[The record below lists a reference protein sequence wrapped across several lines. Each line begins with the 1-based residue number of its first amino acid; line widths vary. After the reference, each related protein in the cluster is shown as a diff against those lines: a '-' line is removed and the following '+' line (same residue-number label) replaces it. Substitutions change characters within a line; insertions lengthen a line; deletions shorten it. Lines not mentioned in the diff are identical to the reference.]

1 MPKLK
6 QYQCCLC
13 FKRCKENS
21 RRHIPPGLAYKR
33 YIQER
38 LGRQTHCDDVIC
50 GSCFSR
56 VYRSLPHVQH
66 VQQDPEED
74 LADPDFIYE
83 PKITNPSSPKTV
95 HLNIPAASRSHKWC
109 VICHKDSSRRNHIIN
124 IPSTAI
130 TQAFINCGVFIHPKS
145 RCCYKHLENTFFS
158 SDALHLLR
166 AAKTSD
172 MFSHSDVVNLLTNI
186 RKMLRADCHRLN
198 FDIPAF
204 LSDEDY
210 ETLTGITKD
219 QFNDLVTY
227 LEDIR
232 NTEIR
237 SKRTC
242 LGVFLTKLRTG
253 LSNKVL
259 GVLHGLTAAQV
270 QRTVTTTRQ
279 CLMSS
284 FVPSNLGFS
293 HLSHEDF
300 ATLHCTE
307 TAKTLF
313 REDDSN
319 AVVVLDGTYIYIQKS
334 CDYQFQRRTYST
346 HKNRSLLKPMMIV
359 GTDGYILEVLGPYYA
374 DGSNSDASITKHFL
388 TCNEDSRQWFRDGDV
403 FLVDR
408 GFRDAVEFLEENNI
422 SVKMPPFLKKKE
434 KQHSTEDANL
444 SRMITKVRWIV
455 EAVNGRIKKWK
466 LLDKVLPNTLV
477 PSIGDFVRITCSL
490 CNKYRPPIAINTEE
504 DVKWANE
511 MLNKAKQP
519 NQLLELLT
527 TKNLLRTRSTFSLV
541 DSQNLCNF
549 PSLSLEDLRNITM
562 GVYQIHQAPFYV
574 KEHLDEDGTFQLMVH
589 KESDSLIKLKI
600 QSRHSQSVSHTLWIQ
615 YTPEQISGWYC
626 TCKVGARVVGCC
638 AHIASALW
646 YLGYERHEAKHNSG
660 VDINTTNIDDAR
672 HRVVSVSDSESDQT
686 MEEE

>member
-66 VQQDPEED
+66 VQQDLEED

-319 AVVVLDGTYIYIQKS
+319 AVVVLDGTYIYIYRKAVTTS
-334 CDYQFQRRTYST
+334 FKDALTVLT
-346 HKNRSLLKPMMIV
+346 K
-359 GTDGYILEVLGPYYA
+359 TD
-374 DGSNSDASITKHFL
+374 
-388 TCNEDSRQWFRDGDV
+388 
-403 FLVDR
+403 
-408 GFRDAVEFLEENNI
+408 
-422 SVKMPPFLKKKE
+422 PF
-434 KQHSTEDANL
+434 
-444 SRMITKVRWIV
+444 
-455 EAVNGRIKKWK
+455 
-466 LLDKVLPNTLV
+466 
-477 PSIGDFVRITCSL
+477 
-490 CNKYRPPIAINTEE
+490 
-504 DVKWANE
+504 
-511 MLNKAKQP
+511 
-519 NQLLELLT
+519 
-527 TKNLLRTRSTFSLV
+527 
-541 DSQNLCNF
+541 
-549 PSLSLEDLRNITM
+549 
-562 GVYQIHQAPFYV
+562 
-574 KEHLDEDGTFQLMVH
+574 
-589 KESDSLIKLKI
+589 
-600 QSRHSQSVSHTLWIQ
+600 
-615 YTPEQISGWYC
+615 
-626 TCKVGARVVGCC
+626 
-638 AHIASALW
+638 
-646 YLGYERHEAKHNSG
+646 
-660 VDINTTNIDDAR
+660 
-672 HRVVSVSDSESDQT
+672 
-686 MEEE
+686 